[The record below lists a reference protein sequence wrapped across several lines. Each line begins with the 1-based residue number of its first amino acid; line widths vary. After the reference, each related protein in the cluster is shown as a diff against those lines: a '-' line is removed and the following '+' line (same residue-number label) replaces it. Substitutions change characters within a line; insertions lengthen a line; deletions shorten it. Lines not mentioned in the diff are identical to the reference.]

1 MCRYEALISHAE
13 TQKGRATLS
22 VARRGC
28 HVVAGGI
35 LSIQPRR
42 FAACPAPACQE
53 DRTRSQRS
61 GTRFPYTNMKMEL
74 DHEKQ
79 DVSLGEIVYVYEYVN
94 EYDYAPPNKAARYP
108 LPTNHWYG
116 LPSCIRYTCIIEA
129 KSILYALICIKRKLF
144 YLLVCQTTVSYT

>member
-1 MCRYEALISHAE
+1 
-13 TQKGRATLS
+13 
-22 VARRGC
+22 
-28 HVVAGGI
+28 
-35 LSIQPRR
+35 
-42 FAACPAPACQE
+42 
-53 DRTRSQRS
+53 
-61 GTRFPYTNMKMEL
+61 MEL

-94 EYDYAPPNKAARYP
+94 EYDYAPPNKTARYP